1 MRLARALPCPTW
13 GGPGPVLPW
22 GWQSPGSP
30 SRGGLILPGALPAV
44 GPSPGCAPHHFF
56 PPLAML
62 ELPPPYLPAAGHNRL
77 FHERV
82 SRGGCVET
90 EWKRS
95 WLLCLLCLLPAGHQ
109 KKTVTFFPDTAGREG
124 GLLKLQGC
132 PAGELLPQ
140 PHISSSSSSSSPSSS
155 SSSAHCW
162 HQPPCRAA
170 HAVPCCSPGAPSSS
184 GTPISLLA
192 VGSMRFFV
200 RH

>member
-1 MRLARALPCPTW
+1 MLLTT
-13 GGPGPVLPW
+13 
-22 GWQSPGSP
+22 
-30 SRGGLILPGALPAV
+30 
-44 GPSPGCAPHHFF
+44 FF

-62 ELPPPYLPAAGHNRL
+62 ELPPPYLPAARHNRL

-109 KKTVTFFPDTAGREG
+109 KKTVTFFPDTVGQEG

-140 PHISSSSSSSSPSSS
+140 PHISSSSSSSSSPSSS
-155 SSSAHCW
+155 SSCAHCW
-162 HQPPCRAA
+162 DQPPCRAA
-170 HAVPCCSPGAPSSS
+170 HMVPCCSPGAPCPLGPQFLSWLWV
-184 GTPISLLA
+184 P
-192 VGSMRFFV
+192 
-200 RH
+200 